1 MKLPFCYGSHL
12 RFLLGTIFISSF
24 ISGGI
29 CWFYDPVKDR
39 ESMISRERIKV
50 QGSHAVK
57 ERIVLK
63 QSLLVSSKQ
72 CADLFSIGCFVYLED
87 YFSRI
92 SFLRPPSPPRPF
104 STKNRLCLGFSRNC
118 SIRLNA
124 CFVTDLPSLS
134 HQLCLLQ

>member
-29 CWFYDPVKDR
+29 CWFYEPVKDR
-39 ESMISRERIKV
+39 ESVISRERIKV

-63 QSLLVSSKQ
+63 RSLLVSSKR
-72 CADLFSIGCFVYLED
+72 CADLFSIGCSVYLEE

-92 SFLRPPSPPRPF
+92 SFLPPLPAPTLFNKKPPM
-104 STKNRLCLGFSRNC
+104 SRV
-118 SIRLNA
+118 
-124 CFVTDLPSLS
+124 F
-134 HQLCLLQ
+134 QKLQHTT